1 MTPEIVWYVICGM
14 SAGLLGGYLGLGGG
28 EVIVPFLTIILG
40 VEVKTAVPVS
50 VLAVVVNALSS
61 STEYLRR
68 GMVDFELTV
77 ILAIFMVMGNITGST
92 LSLVVSEELVR
103 MLLTGLLI
111 YTAFTLLKG
120 RQDASGLVFV
130 DNRRHYMGIVN
141 VLAFFIGTLSG
152 LIGVGG
158 GVMLLPLI
166 YLVVGCPL
174 ATARGTSA
182 FIVVFS
188 AAAASAVYLLRG
200 DVSLAIA
207 APVIF
212 GILVGGRLGGFL
224 GTMAKPVV
232 IRVLFFVVM
241 LYLAWRLAA
250 GMLEN
255 LL

>member
-1 MTPEIVWYVICGM
+1 M
-14 SAGLLGGYLGLGGG
+14 
-28 EVIVPFLTIILG
+28 
-40 VEVKTAVPVS
+40 
-50 VLAVVVNALSS
+50 VVNALSS

-68 GMVDFELTV
+68 GLVDFELTI

-92 LSLVVSEELVR
+92 LSLVVSEGLVR
-103 MLLTGLLI
+103 LLLTALLV

-120 RQDASGLVFV
+120 RQDSRGLVFV
-130 DNRRHYMGIVN
+130 DNRHRYMGLVN
-141 VLAFFIGTLSG
+141 ILAFFIGTLAG

-174 ATARGTSA
+174 ATAQGTTS

-188 AAAASAVYLLRG
+188 SAAASAVYLLRG
-200 DVSLAIA
+200 DVTLSIA

-212 GILVGGRLGGFL
+212 GILVGGRVGGFL
-224 GTMAKPVV
+224 GTTAKPIV
-232 IRVLFFVVM
+232 IRVLFFVLM

-250 GMLEN
+250 GVLGG